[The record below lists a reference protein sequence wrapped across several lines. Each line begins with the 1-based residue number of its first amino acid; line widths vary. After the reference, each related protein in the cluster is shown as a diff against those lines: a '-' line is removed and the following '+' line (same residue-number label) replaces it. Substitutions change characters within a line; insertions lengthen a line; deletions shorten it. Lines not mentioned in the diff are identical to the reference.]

1 MLYVSDIA
9 TKAVTDITADKTTG
23 VVAGKDV
30 ITLKATV
37 KDENDNPVSNAEVY
51 WGSDN
56 DSGTFAPDDTSV
68 TNALGVAEITYSA
81 TSAVPTV
88 IGAGVNSEYKTLGV
102 DFTGDASTSLI
113 AAVQADKTKA
123 VADNAEQVTWH
134 AVAKDANGNALPG
147 VTVNWSSDNADLKL
161 SGVSSV
167 TDATG
172 TASISGY
179 TAKAGDFLVTATIVA
194 TGKSLTAAKVSFVGD
209 VKTAGVSALISD
221 KKTVAANNSDS
232 AKYSVTVKDVN
243 GNLVP
248 DATVVWTTSMN
259 TLSVSS
265 SQTDANGSAL
275 VNLTGATIGQVTV
288 TATIGSSTRK
298 VDDVVFVNN
307 LDDLW
312 VVNSGS
318 SEYDSP
324 DIKGFSKLGFVTV
337 SPTTGPTT
345 LDWAPEG
352 YAEVATPITLVS
364 DTGKQYTVN
373 LKGYRQSVCTRRPL
387 NAAVICADYLAGIKA
402 IFTYDRTDN
411 PGLPAGHY
419 MGVIHFAGKDWD
431 SSYTFN
437 YKLTMDLTVN

>member
-1 MLYVSDIA
+1 M
-9 TKAVTDITADKTTG
+9 TDITADKTTG
-23 VVAGKDV
+23 VIAGKDV

-147 VTVNWSSDNADLKL
+147 VTVNWSSANADLKL

-179 TAKAGDFLVTATIVA
+179 TAKAGDFPRDGNDCRDREIIDCR
-194 TGKSLTAAKVSFVGD
+194 KSELCGGCQK
-209 VKTAGVSALISD
+209 
-221 KKTVAANNSDS
+221 
-232 AKYSVTVKDVN
+232 
-243 GNLVP
+243 
-248 DATVVWTTSMN
+248 
-259 TLSVSS
+259 
-265 SQTDANGSAL
+265 
-275 VNLTGATIGQVTV
+275 
-288 TATIGSSTRK
+288 
-298 VDDVVFVNN
+298 
-307 LDDLW
+307 
-312 VVNSGS
+312 
-318 SEYDSP
+318 
-324 DIKGFSKLGFVTV
+324 
-337 SPTTGPTT
+337 
-345 LDWAPEG
+345 
-352 YAEVATPITLVS
+352 
-364 DTGKQYTVN
+364 
-373 LKGYRQSVCTRRPL
+373 RR
-387 NAAVICADYLAGIKA
+387 A
-402 IFTYDRTDN
+402 
-411 PGLPAGHY
+411 
-419 MGVIHFAGKDWD
+419 
-431 SSYTFN
+431 
-437 YKLTMDLTVN
+437 